1 MLVASLLVVCEVVTT
16 ADLPVHWSTVHATL
30 KATKWAACH
39 ANALDSAG
47 SKTNK
52 PAPVT
57 SPPLVQDVGNG
68 RFTALSTNNLTEGI
82 SIFCIRPSCMP
93 RHQECLNCNR
103 TIEVLVQGVGA
114 ALFEAQQMV
123 LIDDELE
130 LPQSAE
136 EFRGCING
144 YQVFLHAFMGVHC
157 HL

>member
-1 MLVASLLVVCEVVTT
+1 M
-16 ADLPVHWSTVHATL
+16 L

-57 SPPLVQDVGNG
+57 SPPLVQDTGNG
-68 RFTALSTNNLTEGI
+68 HFAASSANNLTEGM
-82 SIFCIRPSCMP
+82 SVFCIRPSCMP
-93 RHQECLNCNR
+93 CHQECLNRNR
-103 TIEVLVQGVGA
+103 TFEVLVQGVGVMS
-114 ALFEAQQMV
+114 FEAQQMV
-123 LIDDELE
+123 LINEEPE

-144 YQVFLHAFMGVHC
+144 
-157 HL
+157 